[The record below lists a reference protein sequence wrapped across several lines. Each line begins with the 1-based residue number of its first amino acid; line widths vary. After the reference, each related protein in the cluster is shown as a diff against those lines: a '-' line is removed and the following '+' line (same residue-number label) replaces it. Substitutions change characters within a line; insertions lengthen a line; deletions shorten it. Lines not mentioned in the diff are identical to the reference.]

1 MSKSSSIDKYRD
13 PAKFVLGLTAASTVG
28 TIIKMHRP
36 DDKITTKIVFVLGA
50 FGLGG
55 AAGMAAGKYT
65 DSLFDDFADLLE
77 SVQDYRDEI
86 DPN

>member
-1 MSKSSSIDKYRD
+1 MSKSNSIDKYRG
-13 PAKFVLGLTAASTVG
+13 PAKFVAGFTAAATVG

-36 DDKITTKIVFVLGA
+36 DDKITTKIVFALGA

-55 AAGMAAGKYT
+55 AAGMAADKYT
-65 DSLFDDFADLLE
+65 DSLFDDFADALE
-77 SVQDYRDEI
+77 AVQDYRDEI